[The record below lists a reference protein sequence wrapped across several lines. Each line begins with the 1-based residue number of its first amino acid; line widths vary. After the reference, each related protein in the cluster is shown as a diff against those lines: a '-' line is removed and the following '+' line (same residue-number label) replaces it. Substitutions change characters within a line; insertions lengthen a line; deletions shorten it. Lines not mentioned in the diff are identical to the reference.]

1 MANDR
6 PVETGTLAAAS
17 GYFDNDGG
25 DRTRTTRLAKFIALG
40 LLFYTLAACTPM
52 QARPTTQV
60 DPAAP
65 MTIHN
70 ANELDRVLEYY
81 TRIWQLSGA
90 ALSKEQDTQRQAF
103 ASDKSDLVRI
113 QLALALS
120 VPNNT
125 HGDVARVVMLLDPL
139 AKNAGTGSAPL
150 RNLVLLLTTL
160 VSDNRK
166 LNDSVITLKQK
177 LKEEQ
182 KETNA
187 LEQKLEALKSLEKR
201 PSKALRPEK

>member
-1 MANDR
+1 MPAHLNI
-6 PVETGTLAAAS
+6 PS
-17 GYFDNDGG
+17 
-25 DRTRTTRLAKFIALG
+25 
-40 LLFYTLAACTPM
+40 PM

-70 ANELDRVLEYY
+70 ANELDSVLEYY
-81 TRIWQLSGA
+81 TRIWPLSGA
-90 ALSKEQDTQRQAF
+90 ALSKEQGTQRQAF

-150 RNLVLLLTTL
+150 RNLALLLTTL

-177 LKEEQ
+177 LKDEQ

-201 PSKALRPEK
+201 PSKALRQEK